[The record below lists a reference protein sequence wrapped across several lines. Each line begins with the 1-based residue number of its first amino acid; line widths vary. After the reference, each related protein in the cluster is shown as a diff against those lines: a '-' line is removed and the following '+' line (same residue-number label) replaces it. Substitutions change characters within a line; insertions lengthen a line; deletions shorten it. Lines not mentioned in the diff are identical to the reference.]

1 MKRDEK
7 LLVKVYEEV
16 KMNLRELAK
25 LEKEVTRH
33 INSYPNPDLKKIM
46 KPSSYKELTKSHNH
60 QTQVLIKLGFINL
73 EDKEEVLNQ
82 FYSRSQHLIEK
93 MTKMAMN
100 LVPSSYKAN
109 ICNAYEHFEAPI
121 AQITGPGYIHI
132 SFHTQSDD
140 KYCASPYGYV
150 FKNNIK
156 FGRILKDGSIKSGK
170 SGRFGNLV
178 YD

>member
-1 MKRDEK
+1 MVD
-7 LLVKVYEEV
+7 
-16 KMNLRELAK
+16 
-25 LEKEVTRH
+25 RH
-33 INSYPNPDLKKIM
+33 QQFPQCVGRHAEATHGSGTAGLPQSLPF
-46 KPSSYKELTKSHNH
+46 
-60 QTQVLIKLGFINL
+60 LGFRYRLGTKQEGPGFSPEFLNQNVEQALANRAGL